1 MNSRRHLK
9 ISRPGSNVI
18 GKNFSKNNQSRKNH
32 KDTKTQRFFLF
43 FVIFVSLWFLIAGL
57 SIAQETVPGEEKAPP
72 EDDSLSQGENRL
84 LPSPN
89 LHQWGALTLFHGL
102 PSNHVRAIAQD
113 EDGVLWFGTN
123 GGLAKYDGRRT

>member
-32 KDTKTQRFFLF
+32 KDTKSTKILCV
-43 FVIFVSLWFLIAGL
+43 FVVFWFLIAGL
-57 SIAQETVPGEEKAPP
+57 CFAQETVPGEEKAPP
-72 EDDSLSQGENRL
+72 EDDSLLQGENRL

-89 LHQWGALTLFHGL
+89 LHQWGAVTLFHGL

-113 EDGVLWFGTN
+113 DDGVLWFGTN